1 MPPNRARETPENRRP
16 LSALARCISLPADVL
31 NLVKLIMKKINAVIV
46 QMPLIAVPNVLNPEK
61 NPESSDASGASPR
74 DFIVPPGMVMVD
86 AWAVIALKS
95 GAVKA
100 AIAFNES
107 FFFMVLFPI
116 RAACSGV
123 SGGGDLL
130 SKPENHTNR
139 FQKKPIT
146 TAREPKTA
154 SAAPLKPI
162 PFRATA
168 RIRSLSP
175 AAPSFVIWNNRLRM
189 AVMVHTPETTKAIV
203 LYFVSTRLIAEPGS
217 PAVTPSAP
225 GRLSVIEPSEPRLAS
240 K

>member
-1 MPPNRARETPENRRP
+1 
-16 LSALARCISLPADVL
+16 
-31 NLVKLIMKKINAVIV
+31 
-46 QMPLIAVPNVLNPEK
+46 MPLMAVPIVLNPEK

-74 DFIVPPGMVMVD
+74 DFTVPPGMVIVD
-86 AWAVIALKS
+86 AWAVIVLKS
-95 GAVKA
+95 AAVKT
-100 AIAFNES
+100 AIAFDKS
-107 FFFMVLFPI
+107 FFFMVLFLI
-116 RAACSGV
+116 RAAHSGV
-123 SGGGDLL
+123 SGGTGNLL
-130 SKPENHTNR
+130 SNPENHTNR
-139 FQKKPIT
+139 FQKKPTT

-203 LYFVSTRLIAEPGS
+203 LYFVSTRLIAELGL

-225 GRLSVIEPSEPRLAS
+225 GRLRVIEPSEPRLAS